1 MTRVENRP
9 TWPNENRVMQKIL
22 IIAPDQTGSA
32 ASGMVLPLQE
42 AGYAVAVT
50 SLNGNSAA
58 EYICQAFQGRPPDIL
73 IADLSTVPDC
83 LPLLHARYLLHLT
96 WGEQVPMPL
105 CLALLEIR
113 HLSLPDWRA
122 FIDDFLLP
130 PYAAD
135 ELLARVAHL
144 LFRHREISPG
154 DVLGVAGI
162 TLDLAGGRVFDS
174 EGRHLSLTPRE
185 YDLLRFLG
193 VHRGKFF
200 SRDRLLSMVWGVD
213 FDGGERTVDIHV
225 RRLRAKLPPQTA
237 VLLETRRGL
246 GYGLSAN
253 GV

>member
-1 MTRVENRP
+1 MVIPLRE
-9 TWPNENRVMQKIL
+9 
-22 IIAPDQTGSA
+22 
-32 ASGMVLPLQE
+32 SG
-42 AGYAVAVT
+42 YTVALT
-50 SLNGNSAA
+50 SLEGAFAA
-58 EYICQAFQGRPPDIL
+58 EDLCQAFQGRPPDIL

-83 LPLLHARYLLHLT
+83 LPLRHARYLLHLT
-96 WGEQVPMPL
+96 WGEELPSPL
-105 CLALLEIR
+105 CLALLESH
-113 HLSLPDWRA
+113 HLALNDWRA
-122 FIDDFLLP
+122 YIDDFLLP
-130 PYAAD
+130 PYAPG

-154 DVLGVAGI
+154 DVLGVADI
-162 TLDLAGGRVFDS
+162 TLDLAAGRVFDS
-174 EGRHLSLTPRE
+174 AGHHLSLTPRE

-200 SRDRLLSMVWGVD
+200 TRDRLLNMVWGVD

-253 GV
+253 GA